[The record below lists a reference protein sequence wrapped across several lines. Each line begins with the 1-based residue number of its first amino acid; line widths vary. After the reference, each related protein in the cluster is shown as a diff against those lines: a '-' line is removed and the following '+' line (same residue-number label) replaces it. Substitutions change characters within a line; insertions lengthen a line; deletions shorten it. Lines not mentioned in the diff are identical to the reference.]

1 MATKRLKLF
10 MLTVVAVL
18 SAAAVMALVGAGGG
32 VSDGEQQGLA
42 AERVLESTPA
52 TSSLWP
58 INARGQT
65 YGITVDNQEADLV
78 RVVATNNK
86 VGYSLGTELNGPTP
100 SSPEEAL
107 RWQAEQ
113 AGKSRV
119 VPVYE
124 SDGVTQIGV
133 FSIGGPESGQ

>member
-1 MATKRLKLF
+1 MATKRLIVFKLSVAAA
-10 MLTVVAVL
+10 LSVV
-18 SAAAVMALVGAGGG
+18 AVMALVGAIGG
-32 VSDGEQQGLA
+32 VSDGEQRGPA
-42 AERVLESTPA
+42 AERVLESITA

-78 RVVATNNK
+78 RVAATNNK
-86 VGYSLGTELNGPTP
+86 VGYSFRTGLNGPTP

-124 SDGVTQIGV
+124 SDGATQIGV

>member
-1 MATKRLKLF
+1 MAAKRVVVLPRLA
-10 MLTVVAVL
+10 LTVLGVVAAMVIFGAIT
-18 SAAAVMALVGAGGG
+18 SA
-32 VSDGEQQGLA
+32 SDGEQKTPASGRA
-42 AERVLESTPA
+42 LESISA
-52 TSSLWP
+52 TSNLWP
-58 INARGQT
+58 MNARGQT
-65 YGITVDNQEADLV
+65 YGITVEDREADLV

-86 VGYSLGTELNGPTP
+86 VGYSFRIELDGPKP

-113 AGKSRV
+113 AGKSRM

-133 FSIGGPESGQ
+133 FRIGGPESGQ

>member
-1 MATKRLKLF
+1 MAAKRL
-10 MLTVVAVL
+10 VVFTLSVAAVL
-18 SAAAVMALVGAGGG
+18 GAVAAMALVGTIGG
-32 VSDGEQQGLA
+32 VNDGEQPGPA
-42 AERVLESTPA
+42 AGRVPETTTA

-58 INARGQT
+58 MNARGQT

-78 RVVATNNK
+78 RVVATNHK
-86 VGYSLGTELNGPTP
+86 VGYSLRTELNGPTP

-133 FSIGGPESGQ
+133 FRIGGPESGQ

>member
-1 MATKRLKLF
+1 MATKRSLVFKLSATAV
-10 MLTVVAVL
+10 LGVVAVMAIVGAKGDKGDGPGGPNAKRASE
-18 SAAAVMALVGAGGG
+18 SAAA
-32 VSDGEQQGLA
+32 
-42 AERVLESTPA
+42 
-52 TSSLWP
+52 TSSPWP

-65 YGITVDNQEADLV
+65 YGIAVGYLEADLV

-86 VGYSLGTELNGPTP
+86 VGYSLRAELDGPKP

-133 FSIGGPESGQ
+133 FSIGGPEPSQ

>member
-1 MATKRLKLF
+1 MAPKSVIGLQRL
-10 MLTVVAVL
+10 MLLVLSVVA
-18 SAAAVMALVGAGGG
+18 AMALVGA
-32 VSDGEQQGLA
+32 VACTSN
-42 AERVLESTPA
+42 AERRGPGAGRVLESTLA
-52 TSSLWP
+52 TSALWP
-58 INARGQT
+58 MNSRGQT
-65 YGITVDNQEADLV
+65 YGITTDNQEPDLV

-86 VGYSLGTELNGPTP
+86 VGYSLRTELNGPTP

-119 VPVYE
+119 IPVYE

-133 FSIGGPESGQ
+133 FRIGGPESGQ